1 MARYIYIKRIANI
14 KEKHLPPIGTIVDI
28 RLLGDLKH
36 NSYPY
41 EILRLEFPI
50 SKYEL
55 ETYFKEVP
63 LSHEISSH

>member
-1 MARYIYIKRIANI
+1 MTRYIYIKRITGIREN
-14 KEKHLPPIGTIVDI
+14 HLPPIGTIVDI
-28 RLLGDLKH
+28 RLKGNLKY

-41 EILRLEFPI
+41 EILSLEFPV
-50 SKYEL
+50 SAYEL